1 MEQNKKPVI
10 YAVDNDKNICGA
22 FVEFFSQGPFS
33 IETFTSAQEAL
44 KRLEEAPA
52 DVIVTDIKM
61 PNIDGFEFIR
71 KLKEKNIKA
80 PIIVMTAYSTI
91 KTAVTAIKD
100 GAFDFISKPFN
111 FEELKG
117 MISEALNAREL
128 VSSVLYTGIAG
139 SIRDKGFSIVGKSDK
154 LRVIFEYIDKLSR
167 IDSNVLISGESGT
180 GKELVALAIHY
191 NGIFRNKPF
200 IAINCAAIPE
210 NLLESELFGYEKGAF
225 TGAAMRKAGKIEMAD
240 SGTLFLDEIGE
251 MSHSLQA
258 KLLRFIEFRVFQ
270 RVGGV
275 EDVKVDVRIIT
286 ATHRI
291 LRDEVKCGR
300 FREDLY
306 YRLNVIPINLPPLRE
321 RREDIPELIE
331 YYLKKYSAKHGK
343 RFLKISAAEETK
355 MLSYGWPG
363 NIRELENI
371 IERSVALSDSNTEVL
386 EEVMIDAHEAP
397 AAAVPA
403 GCSWDMSLEDME
415 KAHIEAVLAHVGGV
429 KSKAAEVLGIDR
441 STLYE
446 KIRKYNLSNL

>member
-1 MEQNKKPVI
+1 MEQQKKPVI

-22 FVEFFSQGPFS
+22 FVEFFSQGPYS
-33 IETFTSAQEAL
+33 IETFMSASEAL
-44 KRLEEAPA
+44 ERIEEAPA

-71 KLKEKNIKA
+71 KLKERNIKA

-91 KTAVTAIKD
+91 KTAVSAIKD

-128 VSSVLYTGIAG
+128 ISKVLYTGIAG
-139 SIRDKGFSIVGKSDK
+139 SIKEKGFSIVGKSDK
-154 LRVIFEYIDKLSR
+154 LKVIFEYIDKLSR

-180 GKELVALAIHY
+180 GKELVALAVHY
-191 NGIFRNKPF
+191 NGIYRNRPF

-225 TGAAMRKAGKIEMAD
+225 TGAQMRKTGKIEMAD
-240 SGTLFLDEIGE
+240 KGTLFLDEIGE
-251 MSHSLQA
+251 MSQALQA

-270 RVGGV
+270 RVGGT
-275 EDVKVDVRIIT
+275 EDIKVDVRIIA

-291 LRDEVKCGR
+291 LKDEVKSGR

-306 YRLNVIPINLPPLRE
+306 YRLNVIPISLPPLRE
-321 RREDIPELIE
+321 RREDIPELVGHF
-331 YYLKKYSAKHGK
+331 LKKYSDKHGK
-343 RFLKISAAEETK
+343 RFFRVSEAGSEK

-371 IERSVALSDSNTEVL
+371 IERSVALSDSASDVL
-386 EEVMIDAHEAP
+386 EEVMIDAGEASQ
-397 AAAVPA
+397 APA
-403 GCSWDMSLEDME
+403 GCPWDMSLEDME
-415 KAHIEAVLAHVGGV
+415 KSHIESVLTHVGGV
-429 KSKAAEVLGIDR
+429 KSKAAEILKIDR